1 MGVIAPAT
9 EAILMAK
16 SLRHTNC
23 LPFHHNF
30 NCIASRH
37 KYSWRLVQAR
47 SNLFFG
53 EDSYGGSQQKSEEV
67 ITFLTANGFVQ
78 FPSRT
83 SWQVPH
89 RELHLEALPT
99 EQEQGLCV
107 GATFRIAATNG
118 ADPKRRLH
126 LLGFCRS
133 VDSLSEVVEDAV
145 LRRGGSVMLH
155 NVETRSGVHEIL
167 KMTVAIPLL
176 YGIPPEYEYLRS
188 AISSGGGI
196 VEKMSRQWHMY

>member
-1 MGVIAPAT
+1 MA
-9 EAILMAK
+9 ESWRCAK
-16 SLRHTNC
+16 SSSFLKNAKRSVHRHR
-23 LPFHHNF
+23 LPR
-30 NCIASRH
+30 AAT
-37 KYSWRLVQAR
+37 KLKA
-47 SNLFFG
+47 NLFFG
-53 EDSYGGSQQKSEEV
+53 EDDLVGREREKEEV
-67 ITFLTANGFVQ
+67 ITFLTATGFVQ
-78 FPSRT
+78 LPSRS
-83 SWQVPH
+83 SWHVP
-89 RELHLEALPT
+89 RKKLEIESLPT
-99 EQEQGLCV
+99 GEEQGLCV
-107 GATFRIAATNG
+107 GASFKIAATNG

-155 NVETRSGVHEIL
+155 HVETKSGVHEVL